1 MTTPTIPS
9 RMDYHPAI
17 GAWMATGEKAVDYV
31 EACPGN
37 SVVAM
42 DIETNG
48 LGADSFT
55 VKCVTAAWHDADGAV
70 VSILL
75 DPRDY
80 TQRAAVARLADK
92 AAALVFHNAPFDLP
106 PMVHHGMISVDM
118 IDKVTDTAV
127 LARMAYPDT
136 MVKKSL
142 ASLAHL
148 AGYPDDGDTMALAFK
163 AAGYR
168 TAGEGWKSMDVD
180 SFVYRYGAMADTVV
194 TLRVAPVL
202 WDAAVAQ
209 LTRTD
214 YPDVDHGGDRPRR
227 ILDAAQA
234 EALVRREQTVN
245 RVMMRRSARGLA
257 VDLDYLQSYRAEH
270 EETLAQHAA
279 VLADAGIDPDA
290 GNVGFLMVSHLAQ
303 EGLLPT
309 DWPTTSTGKLSA
321 TRGDLKALEDHPLV
335 QAQQALTETRK
346 VLGYLDKVAAQAA
359 VTGRIHP
366 QVGILGAS
374 ATGRMA
380 YSWPEL
386 QQFPADAR
394 PIIVADDGDAWV
406 SLDWKAIEPVVA
418 ALMARDEEFLDP
430 FEKGAD
436 LYDPL
441 TQAAGIDRKVAKTV
455 LLGLMYGMGMAK
467 LAATLGVSEDEAL
480 RIQRGVVKAMK
491 PTAQFLLLARDTAD
505 RCRLATTGAGRMLDV
520 PVDLKTGR
528 VMSSKASNYI
538 VQGTA
543 YDVLADAIV
552 RCEAAGL
559 GDFIHLA
566 LHDELVVSAQAAD
579 AIMEIMSTPPEWLA
593 DWADRTPTIRVD
605 RNELGRNWAYV

>member
-1 MTTPTIPS
+1 MTAPTVPS
-9 RMDYHPAI
+9 RMDYHPTI

-55 VKCVTAAWHDADGAV
+55 IKCVTAAWHDADGAV
-70 VSILL
+70 ISVLL

-80 TQRAAVARLADK
+80 VQRAAIVRLADK
-92 AAALVFHNAPFDLP
+92 AHALVFHNAPFDIP
-106 PMVHHGMISVDM
+106 PMVHHGLLSVEM
-118 IDKVTDTAV
+118 VDKVTDTVV
-127 LARMAYPDT
+127 LARMAFPDT
-136 MVKKSL
+136 LVKKSL

-163 AAGYR
+163 AAGYAR
-168 TAGEGWKSMDVD
+168 ADQGWKEMDTD

-194 TLRVAPVL
+194 TLRIAPVL
-202 WDAAVAQ
+202 WDAAVEQ

-214 YPDVDHGGDRPRR
+214 YPDVEAGGDRPRR
-227 ILDAAQA
+227 ILTTQEA
-234 EALVRREQTVN
+234 EALVQREQTVS
-245 RVMMRRSARGLA
+245 RVMLRRSAKGLA
-257 VDLDYLQSYRAEH
+257 VDLDYLQTYRAEH

-279 VLADAGIDPDA
+279 VLDAAGIEADA
-290 GNVGFLMVSHLAQ
+290 GNVGYQLVRYL
-303 EGLLPT
+303 EDTGELPT
-309 DWPTTSTGKLSA
+309 DWPTTATGKLSA
-321 TRGDLKALEDHPLV
+321 TRDDLKALADHPLV

-366 QVGILGAS
+366 QVAVLGAS

-394 PIIVADDGDAWV
+394 PIIVADPGDEWV

-418 ALMARDEEFLDP
+418 ALMARDEEFLAP
-430 FEKGAD
+430 FEAGAD
-436 LYDPL
+436 LYEPL
-441 TQAAGIDRKVAKTV
+441 TRAAGVDRKVAKTV
-455 LLGLMYGMGMAK
+455 LLGLMYGMGVAK
-467 LAATLGVSEDEAL
+467 LAGTLGVTEDEAV
-480 RIQRGVVKAMK
+480 RIQRGVAGAMK
-491 PTAQFLLLARDTAD
+491 PTADLLLLARDTAD
-505 RCRLATTGAGRMLDV
+505 RSRLATTASGRMLDV
-520 PVDLKTGR
+520 PVDPKTTR

-538 VQGTA
+538 VQGSA
-543 YDVLADAIV
+543 YDVLADTIARV
-552 RCEAAGL
+552 EAAGL

-566 LHDELVVSAQAAD
+566 LHDELVVSAHAAE
-579 AIMEIMSTPPEWLA
+579 AIMEIMSTAPGWLEEWAARPVRL
-593 DWADRTPTIRVD
+593 RVD
-605 RNELGRNWAYV
+605 RNDLGTAWAYV